1 MRGTVLAAWRRDLGW
16 SQQRLA
22 KELGV
27 ERQVIDDWE
36 HASDISPLIEMVL
49 STLRSALAELKA
61 AKPG

>member
-36 HASDISPLIEMVL
+36 HAPDISPLIEMVL
-49 STLRSALAELKA
+49 STLRSALSELKSA
-61 AKPG
+61 RPS